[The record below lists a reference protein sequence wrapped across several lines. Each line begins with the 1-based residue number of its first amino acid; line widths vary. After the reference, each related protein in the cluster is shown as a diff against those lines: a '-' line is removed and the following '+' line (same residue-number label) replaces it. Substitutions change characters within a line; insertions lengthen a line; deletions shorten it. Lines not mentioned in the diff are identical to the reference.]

1 MRPIRLLVPANI
13 RHNSGGNVYNA
24 RLVAGLRV
32 LGTDVEVL
40 PVEGSW
46 PESSAKERRRLG
58 TLLGAWEPGAV
69 PGTAVTI
76 VDGLIAMGAPDPLE
90 FAAKAGRETWVLVH
104 MPAPANYDL
113 EARSL
118 RAASGIICTS
128 TWAAKILEERHGL
141 RGLHVALPGADA
153 AALAEGSAP
162 PHIITVAAL
171 LPNKD
176 QLLVV
181 EALAR
186 LQDLEWTA
194 SLVGS
199 DQADPDYAGRVRES
213 VAAHGLGNRVRI
225 AGELKGQALEEE
237 WNRADL
243 SVLVSKAEA
252 FGMVVTESLAHGIPV
267 IVRAGTGAV
276 EALGFAAPDEGKSV
290 SGTAVHFPG
299 TEDSENPALLAEVL
313 RNWLQDRRIR
323 DTWRAAALETRTTLP
338 GWDRTAIRIMDLTAN
353 SRTGPDKRQPEG

>member
-1 MRPIRLLVPANI
+1 M
-13 RHNSGGNVYNA
+13 
-24 RLVAGLRV
+24 
-32 LGTDVEVL
+32 
-40 PVEGSW
+40 
-46 PESSAKERRRLG
+46 
-58 TLLGAWEPGAV
+58 LGAWEPGEV
-69 PGTAVTI
+69 PGTAVAI

-118 RAASGIICTS
+118 RAASGVICTS
-128 TWAAKILEERHGL
+128 TWAADILAERHGL
-141 RGLHVALPGADA
+141 RGLRVALPGTDA
-153 AALAEGSAP
+153 AQPADGSAP

-176 QLLVV
+176 QVLVI

-186 LQDLEWTA
+186 IKDLEWTS

-199 DQADPDYAGRVRES
+199 DQADPEYAGLVRNAVAAHLLEGRVR
-213 VAAHGLGNRVRI
+213 V
-225 AGELKGQALEEE
+225 AGELKGRALEDE

-267 IVRAGTGAV
+267 VVRAGTGAV
-276 EALGFAAPDEGKSV
+276 EALSFAAPDEGKSGQLP
-290 SGTAVHFPG
+290 GTAVHFPG
-299 TEDSENPALLAEVL
+299 TDDPEDPARLAGTL
-313 RNWLQDRRIR
+313 RNWLQDGSTRAA
-323 DTWRAAALETRTTLP
+323 WRAAALETRTTLP
-338 GWDRTAIRIMDLTAN
+338 GWDRTARLVLDLIFNTSN
-353 SRTGPDKRQPEG
+353 RRGLE